1 MAFEI
6 DWQFIR
12 EFHPLP
18 NSDRRLL
25 LKALGIET
33 VSNRDDDSFYHWL
46 AEYYRA
52 GTGPLLDEAIRR
64 SSAKPDERSLDAL
77 LRQWLIGRTGFPRRR
92 RYGNTRA
99 QIRTMLAGL
108 DPDCEVAR
116 QVDALLPNF
125 PWLLDERAGRPLAA
139 PASGSTP
146 IAADTDDHPERPEG
160 PGPASPTEVLDR
172 LAAAVEAMRAH
183 PEPALVEWAG
193 ALAEAIEAHLAASSR
208 AEEDAAALA
217 ERRAAVKAMLAGLD
231 SVIAARIGTVP
242 VDAMTI
248 DMVDRMENTL
258 ASLDGAHA
266 ALGRAQ
272 EAWRLAAMA
281 GKAERDAATA
291 EFDRAESERDAA
303 LDRLEQALTDCVAEL
318 GDAAVE
324 EELPLFAAVLPDDA
338 AAAAAAAGAGDGE
351 AGASPQVDDASS
363 GYGEERAEVAADSA
377 KGNPADDGSDEW
389 PDVEEATVED
399 ALADSMPCEGAAT
412 EPVREVTPLT
422 EPVPLAEADFDTA
435 PAARDEPD
443 APDEPQPQL
452 PRWEEWIA
460 AALEGKRYGLAV
472 HLADGRR
479 LSGAELPD
487 SLPAPVIEALLTG
500 NGVHTAFNK
509 PWVAYQE
516 LAEAVIAIA
525 KNSNGQPTDLLLLAG
540 AMRPAM
546 LQSDT
551 AMAVI
556 DALDGGIGAAFKPLR
571 RVIQNVATLRL
582 VHMADLAAA
591 PDQEE
596 KHRRAS
602 DIKDRLT
609 AWRAGAPTRKTNY
622 QPATAVWQELV
633 SPAGTIGRA
642 FQLALAGKGD
652 ALSAVRSQVA
662 LLEDEDAIID
672 GARSLLAKGIRR
684 DAIEG
689 VARKQIRGLIGSATE
704 LLREWIAVNE
714 EIGRTDDPHHSHR
727 TALVGAIAQSREILE
742 GLDRSTP
749 LLDAAI
755 ATFDAV
761 LTDLD
766 AQLRGTAYAP
776 LYPDVALDSE
786 IALLA
791 HFPLNARRP
800 FRVLGNDVEDL
811 ARAAEIAFSPA
822 LPTIASAFEEA
833 LRLGAASSAK
843 RLLPSLDP
851 RNDEADVARVAAS
864 VVRSREELA
873 ERKRRLRQSLD
884 DLQIASTSSS
894 SALDELEGAMTSF
907 EQLSIGEL
915 PLDIGEP
922 GAIADFPAANA
933 ELDRIA
939 RSLEK
944 IRAPQ
949 RASLEVRI
957 LALETL
963 YGPLE
968 DCRAQLERGD
978 LGTLAE
984 EVDQIEKHGIADAA
998 ESAPLSLLRRFAE
1011 LLKAAGD
1018 KPSVPIG
1025 NLPKAAR
1032 EGDTLELF
1040 DFTALKPLDRERST
1054 RLLEAWNMLR
1064 RTTSPGLRRDKRGD
1078 PLVKVG
1084 SAAADVLAA
1093 LGFNGVRAKDPKR
1106 DKSWFQFSMA
1116 TLPLRDREICPVAT
1130 FGSERVNGN
1139 ERDAHYPVIV
1149 VSPGEIDACIG
1160 SFDQLPEQAIILF
1173 TDPLDARQRR
1183 DLQRKARRST
1193 RSIAVADTMT
1203 IAALATTRDA
1213 GTRQFFELAIPYGSS
1228 HTYSDTS
1235 SDTAIEN
1242 FFGRD
1247 TEMRALVDSRG
1258 PCFVYGGRQ
1267 LGKTALLKQIELRE
1281 NGNDDRVAL
1290 YCYIKPVGDTEGADD
1305 VWKEIQ
1311 RRVQARGMVLP
1322 KAASIQEQ
1330 LKAWVLQKAG
1340 RYLLIMLDEADAFL
1354 AGEMKANF
1362 PIIEQMK
1369 AMMEDTQRAIK
1380 FVFAG
1385 LHNVQRFYRAPN
1397 SPLLHLGLPVNVG
1410 PLLGGDR
1417 VAARQMAIAP
1427 MAALGFEFED
1437 QIDAYHMLSLIGFYP
1452 SLMQSFGKAVVTAMN
1467 AQLGRSSGPVSMP
1480 FRIKR
1485 DVIDACFNQQTFRT
1499 SVVRKLQKTLELDER
1514 YELITYAVWSR
1525 MQDDSV
1531 AGLSTAFG
1539 YTAFEIS
1546 RLSREWWPA
1555 GFAET
1560 ESLESFTAILDEM
1573 EEMGVLARK
1582 GDLYA
1587 LRSQR
1592 IAAMLGGKTEIESR
1606 MQELIERPPTRSPDP
1621 LSSHRRMGARWSP
1634 LALRQEAAL
1643 VKHLTDP
1650 AGPRIFLIGAAPAAG
1665 LDRLGD
1671 AINELIASPAVPL
1684 ASPRRL
1690 KDADA
1695 ATIIEVAGRQRREA
1709 SPEAPRILLVE
1720 GQLPAADGLALL
1732 RRDRVFRETQRPVR
1746 LVLCGT
1752 PTVEIAALPPER
1764 DLLSIQIGPLSL
1776 ETIAHWMSREE
1787 FPEDERIQSA
1797 LRAATG
1803 GWLDV
1808 LERAPVTPA
1817 VRKRGADAM
1826 IEMISA
1832 AAGSFTAADLGLDAE
1847 ALEFARALLKAQGG
1861 GGANESEM
1869 ADWAMIVDEAAGAAR
1884 LRLLDALGIV
1894 ETLPTSGETAVR
1906 AFNSLAARLLA

>member
-1 MAFEI
+1 MAFKI

-33 VSNRDDDSFYHWL
+33 VANRDDEAFYDWL
-46 AEYYRA
+46 ASYYRA
-52 GTGPLLDEAIRR
+52 GTGSLLDEAIRK

-77 LRQWLIGRTGFPRRR
+77 LRQWLIRQTGFPHR
-92 RYGNTRA
+92 RYGDTRA

-116 QVDALLPNF
+116 QFNALLPNF
-125 PWLLDERAGRPLAA
+125 PWLLDERAGRPLASSS
-139 PASGSTP
+139 SGITQ
-146 IAADTDDHPERPEG
+146 IATDSDGHAEGPEG
-160 PGPASPTEVLDR
+160 VLPDSSTEVLDR
-172 LAAAVEAMRAH
+172 LADAVEAMRDY
-183 PEPALVEWAG
+183 PDPALVEQAD
-193 ALAEAIEAHLAASSR
+193 ALAVAIEAHLATCAR
-208 AEEDAAALA
+208 AAVLA
-217 ERRAAVKAMLAGLD
+217 ERRVSVKAMLAGLASD
-231 SVIAARIGTVP
+231 IGSRIGTVN
-242 VDAMTI
+242 VDTMTTN
-248 DMVDRMENTL
+248 MVDRMENAL
-258 ASLDGAHA
+258 ADLDGARS

-272 EAWRLAAMA
+272 DTWRLAATA
-281 GKAERDAATA
+281 SKDERDAATA
-291 EFDRAESERDAA
+291 EFDRVESEYNAA
-303 LDRLEQALTDCVAEL
+303 LNRLEQALSECAAEL
-318 GDAAVE
+318 GDVEAE
-324 EELPLFAAVLPDDA
+324 EEFPLLATALPRESADDGT
-338 AAAAAAAGAGDGE
+338 GADGGE
-351 AGASPQVDDASS
+351 SSASPQVNDAPPAD
-363 GYGEERAEVAADSA
+363 GEPRDEVMADSA
-377 KGNPADDGSDEW
+377 KRDPAEDGLDERLY
-389 PDVEEATVED
+389 VEEAVED
-399 ALADSMPCEGAAT
+399 ALVDTVSCEGAAA
-412 EPVREVTPLT
+412 EPVREVAASS
-422 EPVPLAEADFDTA
+422 EPVPLAETNFDAA
-435 PAARDEPD
+435 PLARDEPD
-443 APDEPQPQL
+443 APDEPPPQL

-460 AALEGKRYGLAV
+460 AALEGKCYGLAV
-472 HLADGRR
+472 HLADGRQ

-487 SLPAPVIEALLTG
+487 SLPAPAIEALLTG
-500 NGVHTAFNK
+500 NGVHTAFSK

-516 LAEAVIAIA
+516 LAETLIAIA
-525 KNSNGQPTDLLLLAG
+525 KNSKGKPTDLLLLAG

-551 AMAVI
+551 AMEVI
-556 DALDGGIGAAFKPLR
+556 DALDGGIGAAFKPLL

-596 KHRRAS
+596 RHRRAA

-609 AWRAGAPTRKTNY
+609 AWRDSAPTRKTNY

-633 SPAGTIGRA
+633 SPEGAIGRA

-672 GARSLLAKGIRR
+672 GAQRLLAKGIRR

-727 TALVGAIAQSREILE
+727 TALVGAIAQSREILA

-749 LLDAAI
+749 LLNAAI
-755 ATFDAV
+755 ATFDVV
-761 LTDLD
+761 LTDID

-776 LYPDVALDSE
+776 VYPDVRLDRE

-811 ARAAEIAFSPA
+811 ARAAEIAFSTA
-822 LPTIASAFEEA
+822 LPTIASAFDEA
-833 LRLGAASSAK
+833 LRLGAASTAK
-843 RLLPSLDP
+843 RLLPELDP
-851 RNDEADVARVAAS
+851 QNDEADSARVNTS
-864 VVRSREELA
+864 VYRSREQLA
-873 ERKRRLRQSLD
+873 ERKRRLRQLLD

-907 EQLSIGEL
+907 EQLAIGEL

-939 RSLEK
+939 RNLEKVRAPLRDSLE
-944 IRAPQ
+944 A
-949 RASLEVRI
+949 RI
-957 LALETL
+957 LALETS
-963 YGPLE
+963 YGPLD

-984 EVDQIEKHGIADAA
+984 EVDQIEKHGIADAV
-998 ESAPLSLLRRFAE
+998 EGVPLTLLRRFTE

-1032 EGDTLELF
+1032 EGGTLDLF
-1040 DFTALKPLDRERST
+1040 DFTTLEALDRERST
-1054 RLLEAWNMLR
+1054 KLLEAWNMLR
-1064 RTTSPGLRRDKRGD
+1064 RTTSPGLRRGKRGD
-1078 PLVKVG
+1078 PLMKVG
-1084 SAAADVLAA
+1084 SAAADVLAS
-1093 LGFNGVRAKDPKR
+1093 LGFNGVLAKDPKR
-1106 DKSWFQFSMA
+1106 DKSWFQFSIA
-1116 TLPLRDREICPVAT
+1116 TLPLRDRELCPVAT

-1203 IAALATTRDA
+1203 IAALAMTRDA

-1247 TEMRALVDSRG
+1247 TEMRALIDSRG

-1330 LKAWVLQKAG
+1330 LKAWVLKKAG

-1397 SPLLHLGLPVNVG
+1397 SPLLHLGQPINVG

-1427 MAALGFEFED
+1427 MAALGFEFD
-1437 QIDAYHMLSLIGFYP
+1437 DHIDAYHMLSLIGFYP
-1452 SLMQSFGKAVVTAMN
+1452 SLMQSFGRAVVTEMN
-1467 AQLGRSSGPVSMP
+1467 AQLGRSSKPVSMP

-1485 DVIDACFNQQTFRT
+1485 EVIDACFNQQTFRA
-1499 SVVRKLQKTLELDER
+1499 SVVRKLQNTLELDER

-1546 RLSREWWPA
+1546 RLSRAWWPA
-1555 GFAET
+1555 GFAKT

-1643 VKHLTDP
+1643 VRHLTDP
-1650 AGPRIFLIGAAPAAG
+1650 AGPRFFIIGAAPAAG

-1709 SPEAPRILLVE
+1709 SPDAPRILLVE
-1720 GQLPAADGLALL
+1720 GNLPTPDGLALL
-1732 RRDRVFRETQRPVR
+1732 RRDRVFREKQRPVR

-1752 PTVEIAALPPER
+1752 PTADIAASPPER
-1764 DLLSIQIGPLSL
+1764 DVMSIQVGPLSL
-1776 ETIAHWMSREE
+1776 ETIAHWLSREE
-1787 FPEDERIQSA
+1787 FPEDERIQSD

-1803 GWLDV
+1803 GWIDV
-1808 LERAPVTPA
+1808 LECAPVTPA

-1826 IEMISA
+1826 IEMIRA
-1832 AAGSFTAADLGLDAE
+1832 AASTFTAADLGLDAE
-1847 ALEFARALLKAQGG
+1847 AAEFARALLKVVGG
-1861 GGANESEM
+1861 DGASESDM
-1869 ADWAMIVDEAAGAAR
+1869 ADWAMIVDEEAGAYR
-1884 LRLLDALGIV
+1884 LRLLDALGIL
-1894 ETLPTSGETAVR
+1894 ETLPTGRKIAVR
-1906 AFNSLAARLLA
+1906 AFNPLAARLLA

>member
-6 DWQFIR
+6 DWQFTR

-33 VSNRDDDSFYHWL
+33 VPNRDDESFYNWL

-52 GTGPLLDEAIRR
+52 GTGQLLDEAIRK

-77 LRQWLIGRTGFPRRR
+77 LRQWLIGRSGFPRR

-108 DPDCEVAR
+108 DPDCEAAR

-125 PWLLDERAGRPLAA
+125 PWLLDERAGRPLAS
-139 PASGSTP
+139 PASGSTE
-146 IAADTDDHPERPEG
+146 IAADMDDRPERPEG
-160 PGPASPTEVLDR
+160 AGLALPTEVLDR
-172 LAAAVEAMRAH
+172 LAAAVEALRAH

-193 ALAEAIEAHLAASSR
+193 ALADAIEAHLATSSR

-217 ERRAAVKAMLAGLD
+217 ERRAAVKALLAGLD
-231 SVIAARIGTVP
+231 SVIAARIGSVP

-248 DMVDRMENTL
+248 DMVDRMENAL
-258 ASLDGAHA
+258 ASLDRAHA

-272 EAWRLAAMA
+272 QAWRLAANA

-291 EFDRAESERDAA
+291 EFDGAESERDAA
-303 LDRLEQALTDCVAEL
+303 LDRLEQALSDCVAEL

-324 EELPLFAAVLPDDA
+324 EEFPFFAAALPGESTDDD
-338 AAAAAAAGAGDGE
+338 AGAGDGE
-351 AGASPQVDDASS
+351 AGASPQVDDASP
-363 GYGEERAEVAADSA
+363 GDGDERDEVAADSC
-377 KGNPADDGSDEW
+377 KGNPADDGADQW
-389 PDVEEATVED
+389 PDVEEAVVD
-399 ALADSMPCEGAAT
+399 APADSMPCEGAAA
-412 EPVREVTPLT
+412 EPVREVAALT
-422 EPVPLAEADFDTA
+422 EPLPLAEVDFDAA
-435 PAARDEPD
+435 PLARNEPD

-460 AALEGKRYGLAV
+460 AALERKRYGLAV
-472 HLADGRR
+472 HLADARR

-487 SLPAPVIEALLTG
+487 SLPAPAIEALLTG
-500 NGVHTAFNK
+500 NGVHTAFSK

-516 LAEAVIAIA
+516 LAEALIAIA
-525 KNSNGQPTDLLLLAG
+525 KNSNGQPSDLLLLAG

-596 KHRRAS
+596 KHRRAG

-622 QPATAVWQELV
+622 QPATAVWQQLV
-633 SPAGTIGRA
+633 SPAGTIGCA
-642 FQLALAGKGD
+642 FQLALAGRGD
-652 ALSAVRSQVA
+652 AFSAVRSQLA
-662 LLEDEDAIID
+662 LLENEDAIID
-672 GARSLLAKGIRR
+672 GAQSLLAKGIRR

-714 EIGRTDDPHHSHR
+714 EIGRNDDPHHSHR
-727 TALVGAIAQSREILE
+727 TALVGAIAQSREILA

-822 LPTIASAFEEA
+822 LPTIASAFDEA

-843 RLLPSLDP
+843 RLLPGLDP

-873 ERKRRLRQSLD
+873 ERKRRLRQRLD
-884 DLQIASTSSS
+884 DLQIATTSSS

-907 EQLSIGEL
+907 EQLAIGEL

-922 GAIADFPAANA
+922 GAIADFPAAHA

-939 RSLEK
+939 RSLEY

-949 RASLEVRI
+949 RASLEAQI

-984 EVDQIEKHGIADAA
+984 EVDQIEKHGIAHAA
-998 ESAPLSLLRRFAE
+998 EGAPLSMLRRFAG

-1084 SAAADVLAA
+1084 SAAAEVLAA

-1139 ERDAHYPVIV
+1139 ERDANYPLIV
-1149 VSPGEIDACIG
+1149 VSPGEIDACIA
-1160 SFDQLPEQAIILF
+1160 SFDQLPELAIILF

-1330 LKAWVLQKAG
+1330 LKAWVRQKAG
-1340 RYLLIMLDEADAFL
+1340 RYLLIMLDETDAFL

-1485 DVIDACFNQQTFRT
+1485 DVIDACFNHPLTDIG
-1499 SVVRKLQKTLELDER
+1499 LQK
-1514 YELITYAVWSR
+1514 
-1525 MQDDSV
+1525 
-1531 AGLSTAFG
+1531 F
-1539 YTAFEIS
+1539 
-1546 RLSREWWPA
+1546 
-1555 GFAET
+1555 
-1560 ESLESFTAILDEM
+1560 
-1573 EEMGVLARK
+1573 
-1582 GDLYA
+1582 
-1587 LRSQR
+1587 
-1592 IAAMLGGKTEIESR
+1592 
-1606 MQELIERPPTRSPDP
+1606 
-1621 LSSHRRMGARWSP
+1621 
-1634 LALRQEAAL
+1634 
-1643 VKHLTDP
+1643 
-1650 AGPRIFLIGAAPAAG
+1650 
-1665 LDRLGD
+1665 
-1671 AINELIASPAVPL
+1671 
-1684 ASPRRL
+1684 L
-1690 KDADA
+1690 KDW
-1695 ATIIEVAGRQRREA
+1695 E
-1709 SPEAPRILLVE
+1709 
-1720 GQLPAADGLALL
+1720 
-1732 RRDRVFRETQRPVR
+1732 
-1746 LVLCGT
+1746 
-1752 PTVEIAALPPER
+1752 
-1764 DLLSIQIGPLSL
+1764 
-1776 ETIAHWMSREE
+1776 
-1787 FPEDERIQSA
+1787 
-1797 LRAATG
+1797 
-1803 GWLDV
+1803 
-1808 LERAPVTPA
+1808 
-1817 VRKRGADAM
+1817 
-1826 IEMISA
+1826 
-1832 AAGSFTAADLGLDAE
+1832 
-1847 ALEFARALLKAQGG
+1847 KAQG
-1861 GGANESEM
+1861 AK
-1869 ADWAMIVDEAAGAAR
+1869 V
-1884 LRLLDALGIV
+1884 
-1894 ETLPTSGETAVR
+1894 
-1906 AFNSLAARLLA
+1906 

>member
-25 LKALGIET
+25 LKTLGIET
-33 VSNRDDDSFYHWL
+33 VPNRDDESFYHWL

-52 GTGPLLDEAIRR
+52 GTGPLLDEAIRK
-64 SSAKPDERSLDAL
+64 SSAKPDERALDAL
-77 LRQWLIGRTGFPRRR
+77 LRQWLIGRTGFPPRR

-108 DPDCEVAR
+108 DPDCQVAQ

-125 PWLLDERAGRPLAA
+125 PWLLDERAGRPLAS
-139 PASGSTP
+139 PASGSTQ
-146 IAADTDDHPERPEG
+146 IAADKNDHPELPEG
-160 PGPASPTEVLDR
+160 AGPASPTEVLDR
-172 LAAAVEAMRAH
+172 LAGAVEAMRAH

-217 ERRAAVKAMLAGLD
+217 ERRAAVKAMLASLD

-272 EAWRLAAMA
+272 EAWRLAATA

-303 LDRLEQALTDCVAEL
+303 LERLEQALLDCVAEL

-324 EELPLFAAVLPDDA
+324 EELPLFAASLPGESADDA
-338 AAAAAAAGAGDGE
+338 AAAAAGDGE
-351 AGASPQVDDASS
+351 AGALPQVDDASP
-363 GYGEERAEVAADSA
+363 GDGEECDEVAADSA
-377 KGNPADDGSDEW
+377 KGNPAHDGSEEW
-389 PDVEEATVED
+389 PDGEEAVED
-399 ALADSMPCEGAAT
+399 APANSTSCEGAVA
-412 EPVREVTPLT
+412 EPVREVAALT
-422 EPVPLAEADFDTA
+422 ELVPLAEADFDPA
-435 PAARDEPD
+435 PLARDEPD

-460 AALEGKRYGLAV
+460 GALEGKRYGLAV

-479 LSGAELPD
+479 LSGAEMPD
-487 SLPAPVIEALLTG
+487 SLPAPAIEALLTG
-500 NGVHTAFNK
+500 NGVHTSFSK

-516 LAEAVIAIA
+516 LAEALIAIA

-582 VHMADLAAA
+582 VHMADLATA

-596 KHRRAS
+596 KHRRAG

-642 FQLALAGKGD
+642 FQLALTGKSD

-672 GARSLLAKGIRR
+672 GAQSLLAKGIRR

-689 VARKQIRGLIGSATE
+689 VARKQIRGLIGNATE

-727 TALVGAIAQSREILE
+727 TALVGAIAQSREILAD
-742 GLDRSTP
+742 LDRSTP

-766 AQLRGTAYAP
+766 AQLRGSAYAP

-822 LPTIASAFEEA
+822 LPTIASAFDEA
-833 LRLGAASSAK
+833 LRLGAASNAK
-843 RLLPSLDP
+843 RLLPRLDP
-851 RNDEADVARVAAS
+851 QNEEADVARVAAS

-873 ERKRRLRQSLD
+873 ERKRRLRQRLD

-907 EQLSIGEL
+907 EQLAIGEL

-949 RASLEVRI
+949 RASLEARI

-998 ESAPLSLLRRFAE
+998 EGAPLSLLRRFAE

-1040 DFTALKPLDRERST
+1040 DFTALKPLDRERSM

-1078 PLVKVG
+1078 PFVKVG
-1084 SAAADVLAA
+1084 SAAADVLTA

-1116 TLPLRDREICPVAT
+1116 TLPLRDRELCPVAT

-1247 TEMRALVDSRG
+1247 TEMRALIDSRG

-1546 RLSREWWPA
+1546 RLSRDWWPA

-1643 VKHLTDP
+1643 AKHLTDP
-1650 AGPRIFLIGAAPAAG
+1650 AGPRIFLISAAPAAG

-1720 GQLPAADGLALL
+1720 GKLPAADGLALL

-1752 PTVEIAALPPER
+1752 PTADIAALPPER
-1764 DLLSIQIGPLSL
+1764 DLLSIQVGPLSL

-1832 AAGSFTAADLGLDAE
+1832 AAGGFTAADLGLDAE
-1847 ALEFARALLKAQGG
+1847 ALEFARALFKAQGG
-1861 GGANESEM
+1861 GGASDGEM
-1869 ADWAMIVDEAAGAAR
+1869 ADWAMIVDENAGAAR

-1894 ETLPTSGETAVR
+1894 ETLPTAGETAVR
-1906 AFNSLAARLLA
+1906 AFNPLAARLLA

>member
-25 LKALGIET
+25 LKALGIEN

-139 PASGSTP
+139 PASCSTP
-146 IAADTDDHPERPEG
+146 IAADTDDHPECPER

-338 AAAAAAAGAGDGE
+338 AAAAAGAGDGE

-377 KGNPADDGSDEW
+377 KGNPADDGWDEW

-689 VARKQIRGLIGSATE
+689 VARKQMRGLIGSATE

-749 LLDAAI
+749 LIDAAI

-843 RLLPSLDP
+843 RLLPSLDL

-963 YGPLE
+963 YGPLK
-968 DCRAQLERGD
+968 DCWAQLERGD

-1290 YCYIKPVGDTEGADD
+1290 YCYIKPVGDTESADD

-1643 VKHLTDP
+1643 VRHLTDP

-1787 FPEDERIQSA
+1787 FPEDERIQST

-1817 VRKRGADAM
+1817 VRKRGADVM

-1832 AAGSFTAADLGLDAE
+1832 AASSFTAADLGLDAE

-1861 GGANESEM
+1861 GGASESEM

>member
-6 DWQFIR
+6 DWRFIR

-33 VSNRDDDSFYHWL
+33 VPNRDDESFYHWL

-52 GTGPLLDEAIRR
+52 GTGPLLDEAIRK

-125 PWLLDERAGRPLAA
+125 PWLLDERAGRPLAT
-139 PASGSTP
+139 PASGSTQ
-146 IAADTDDHPERPEG
+146 IAADTDDHPERPQG
-160 PGPASPTEVLDR
+160 AGPASPTEVLDR

-248 DMVDRMENTL
+248 DMVDRMEDTL

-272 EAWRLAAMA
+272 EAWRLAATA

-303 LDRLEQALTDCVAEL
+303 LDRLEQALSDCVSEL

-324 EELPLFAAVLPDDA
+324 EELPLFAAVLPDDD
-338 AAAAAAAGAGDGE
+338 AGADDGKT
-351 AGASPQVDDASS
+351 GASPQVGEASS
-363 GYGEERAEVAADSA
+363 GDGEERDEVAGDSA
-377 KGNPADDGSDEW
+377 KGNPADDGSAEW
-389 PDVEEATVED
+389 PDVEEAMVD
-399 ALADSMPCEGAAT
+399 ALADSMPCEGAAA
-412 EPVREVTPLT
+412 EPVQEVAALT
-422 EPVPLAEADFDTA
+422 EPVALADEDLDAAPL
-435 PAARDEPD
+435 ARDEPD

-487 SLPAPVIEALLTG
+487 SLPAPAIEALLTG

-516 LAEAVIAIA
+516 LAEALIAIA

-546 LQSDT
+546 LQSDA

-571 RVIQNVATLRL
+571 RAIQNVATLRL

-596 KHRRAS
+596 KHRRAG
-602 DIKDRLT
+602 DIKVRLT

-742 GLDRSTP
+742 SLDRDTP

-766 AQLRGTAYAP
+766 EQLRGTAYTP

-800 FRVLGNDVEDL
+800 FRVLGNDVEEL

-822 LPTIASAFEEA
+822 LPTIASAFDEA
-833 LRLGAASSAK
+833 LRLGAASSAR
-843 RLLPSLDP
+843 RLLPDLDP
-851 RNDEADVARVAAS
+851 QNDEADVARIAAS
-864 VVRSREELA
+864 VVRSREELV
-873 ERKRRLRQSLD
+873 ERKRRLRQRLD

-907 EQLSIGEL
+907 EQLVIAEL

-922 GAIADFPAANA
+922 GSIADFPAANA

-939 RSLEK
+939 RTLER
-944 IRAPQ
+944 IREPQ
-949 RASLEVRI
+949 RASLETRI
-957 LALETL
+957 AALEKL
-963 YGPLE
+963 YGGLD

-984 EVDQIEKHGIADAA
+984 EVDQIEKHGIVDAA
-998 ESAPLSLLRRFAE
+998 EGAPLSLLRRFAN

-1032 EGDTLELF
+1032 EGDKLELF

-1054 RLLEAWNMLR
+1054 KLLEAWNMLR
-1064 RTTSPGLRRDKRGD
+1064 RMTSPGLRRDKRGD

-1084 SAAADVLAA
+1084 AATADVLAA
-1093 LGFNGVRAKDPKR
+1093 LGFTGVRAKDPKR

-1116 TLPLRDREICPVAT
+1116 TVPLRDRDVCPVAA

-1139 ERDAHYPVIV
+1139 DRVAHYPVIV

-1160 SFDQLPEQAIILF
+1160 SFDQLPEQAILLF

-1183 DLQRKARRST
+1183 ELQRRARRST
-1193 RSIAVADTMT
+1193 RSIAVADTLT
-1203 IAALATTRDA
+1203 IAALATTREA

-1228 HTYSDTS
+1228 HTYSDTG

-1247 TEMRALVDSRG
+1247 AEMRALVDSRG
-1258 PCFVYGGRQ
+1258 TCFVYGGRQ

-1290 YCYIKPVGDTEGADD
+1290 YCYIKPVGDTEGADE

-1322 KAASIQEQ
+1322 KAPSIQEQ

-1362 PIIEQMK
+1362 PVIEQMK
-1369 AMMEDTQRAIK
+1369 AMMEETQRAIK

-1397 SPLLHLGLPVNVG
+1397 SPLLHLGLPINVG
-1410 PLLGGDR
+1410 PLLGTDR

-1452 SLMQSFGKAVVTAMN
+1452 SLMQSFGMAVVTAMN
-1467 AQLGRSSGPVSMP
+1467 TQIGRGTGPVSMP

-1485 DVIDACFNQQTFRT
+1485 EVIDACFNQQTFRT
-1499 SVVRKLQKTLELDER
+1499 SVVRRLQNTLKLDER

-1525 MQDDSV
+1525 MQDDSL

-1539 YTAFEIS
+1539 YTASEIS
-1546 RLSREWWPA
+1546 RLSRDWWPA

-1592 IAAMLGGKTEIESR
+1592 IAAMLGGKVEIESR

-1684 ASPRRL
+1684 TSPRRL

-1720 GQLPAADGLALL
+1720 GKLPTVDELALL

-1752 PTVEIAALPPER
+1752 PTADIVALPPER
-1764 DLLSIQIGPLSL
+1764 DLLSIQVGPLSL

-1787 FPEDERIQSA
+1787 FPEDERIQLA
-1797 LRAATG
+1797 LRAVTG

-1832 AAGSFTAADLGLDAE
+1832 AAGSFTAADLGVDAE

-1861 GGANESEM
+1861 SSASESEM
-1869 ADWAMIVDEAAGAAR
+1869 ADWAMIVDEDAGAAR

-1894 ETLPTSGETAVR
+1894 ETLPTAGETAVR
-1906 AFNSLAARLLA
+1906 AFNPLAARLPA

>member
-6 DWQFIR
+6 DWRFIR

-25 LKALGIET
+25 LKFLGIET
-33 VSNRDDDSFYHWL
+33 VPNRDDEPFYHWL

-52 GTGPLLDEAIRR
+52 GTGPLLDEAIRK

-77 LRQWLIGRTGFPRRR
+77 LRQWLIGRSGFPRRP
-92 RYGNTRA
+92 RYGDTRD

-108 DPDCEVAR
+108 DPACEVAR

-125 PWLLDERAGRPLAA
+125 PWLLDERAGRPF
-139 PASGSTP
+139 ASPTSGKTNV
-146 IAADTDDHPERPEG
+146 AADTDDHPERPEG
-160 PGPASPTEVLDR
+160 ADPASPTEVLDR
-172 LAAAVEAMRAH
+172 LAAAVEAMRSH

-208 AEEDAAALA
+208 AEEDAATLA
-217 ERRAAVKAMLAGLD
+217 ERRAALKAMLVSLD
-231 SVIAARIGTVP
+231 SVIATRIGTIP

-248 DMVDRMENTL
+248 DMVDRMENAL

-266 ALGRAQ
+266 LLGRAQ
-272 EAWRLAAMA
+272 EAWRLAATA

-303 LDRLEQALTDCVAEL
+303 LDRLEQALSDCFADL
-318 GDAAVE
+318 GDTAVE
-324 EELPLFAAVLPDDA
+324 EGHPLFAVALPGDTDDDGAVV
-338 AAAAAAAGAGDGE
+338 AAGDRE
-351 AGASPQVDDASS
+351 AGASPQVDNPSS
-363 GYGEERAEVAADSA
+363 GDGDQRDKLTADTG
-377 KGNPADDGSDEW
+377 KGSPADDGSAEW
-389 PDVEEATVED
+389 PDLEEAVED
-399 ALADSMPCEGAAT
+399 ALADPMPWERAAA
-412 EPVREVTPLT
+412 EPITQVALT
-422 EPVPLAEADFDTA
+422 EPAPLAEADFDAA
-435 PAARDEPD
+435 PLACNEPD

-472 HLADGRR
+472 HLAHGRR
-479 LSGAELPD
+479 LSGAELPH
-487 SLPAPVIEALLTG
+487 SLPAPVIEALLNG
-500 NGVHTAFNK
+500 NGVHTAFSK

-516 LAEAVIAIA
+516 LAEALIFIAE
-525 KNSNGQPTDLLLLAG
+525 NSNGQPTDLLLLAG

-556 DALDGGIGAAFKPLR
+556 DALDGGIGAAFKPLL

-582 VHMADLAAA
+582 VHMADLMAA

-596 KHRRAS
+596 RHRRAG

-652 ALSAVRSQVA
+652 ALPAVRSHVG

-672 GARSLLAKGIRR
+672 DAQSLLAKGIRR

-704 LLREWIAVNE
+704 LLREWIAVNDE
-714 EIGRTDDPHHSHR
+714 MGRTDDPHHSHR
-727 TALVGAIAQSREILE
+727 AALVGAIVQSREILA

-749 LLDAAI
+749 LLDTAT

-761 LTDLD
+761 LTDLET
-766 AQLRGTAYAP
+766 QLRGNAYAH
-776 LYPDVALDSE
+776 LYPDEALDSE

-800 FRVLGNDVEDL
+800 FRVLGNDVEAL
-811 ARAAEIAFSPA
+811 ARAAEIAFSPT
-822 LPTIASAFEEA
+822 LPTTASAFDQA

-843 RLLPSLDP
+843 RLLPALDQQ
-851 RNDEADVARVAAS
+851 NSEADLARVAAS
-864 VVRSREELA
+864 VIRSREELA
-873 ERKRRLRQSLD
+873 ERKRRLRQRLD
-884 DLQIASTSSS
+884 DLQIATTSSS

-907 EQLSIGEL
+907 EQLALDEL

-922 GAIADFPAANA
+922 SALADFPAANA

-949 RASLEVRI
+949 RASLEARI
-957 LALETL
+957 LTLETL
-963 YGPLE
+963 HGPLE

-984 EVDQIEKHGIADAA
+984 EVDQIEKHGIADA
-998 ESAPLSLLRRFAE
+998 EEGAPLSLLRRFAE
-1011 LLKAAGD
+1011 LLKSAGD

-1032 EGDTLELF
+1032 EGDILELF
-1040 DFTALKPLDRERST
+1040 DFTALNPLDRERST

-1084 SAAADVLAA
+1084 SAAADVLTA
-1093 LGFNGVRAKDPKR
+1093 LGFNGVHPKDPKR

-1116 TLPLRDREICPVAT
+1116 TLPLRDREVCPVAT

-1173 TDPLDARQRR
+1173 TDTLDARQRR

-1203 IAALATTRDA
+1203 IAALATARDA

-1228 HTYSDTS
+1228 HTYSDTG

-1290 YCYIKPVGDTEGADD
+1290 YCYIKPVGNTEGADE

-1467 AQLGRSSGPVSMP
+1467 GQLGRSSGPVSMP

-1485 DVIDACFNQQTFRT
+1485 DVIDACFNQQAFRT
-1499 SVVRKLQKTLELDER
+1499 SVVRKLQNTLELDER

-1546 RLSREWWPA
+1546 RLSRDWWPA

-1592 IAAMLGGKTEIESR
+1592 IAAMLGGKTEIERR
-1606 MQELIERPPTRSPDP
+1606 MQELIDRPPTRSPDP
-1621 LSSHRRMGARWSP
+1621 MSSHRRMGARWSP

-1643 VKHLTDP
+1643 VRHLTDP

-1665 LDRLGD
+1665 LDRIGD
-1671 AINELIASPAVPL
+1671 AVNDLIASPSVPL

-1695 ATIIEVAGRQRREA
+1695 STIIEVAGRQRREA
-1709 SPEAPRILLVE
+1709 TPEAPRILLVE
-1720 GQLPAADGLALL
+1720 GKLPAADGLALL

-1752 PTVEIAALPPER
+1752 PTADISALPQER
-1764 DLLSIQIGPLSL
+1764 DLLSIQVGPLSL
-1776 ETIAHWMSREE
+1776 ATIAHWMSREE

-1808 LERAPVTPA
+1808 LERVPVTSA
-1817 VRKRGADAM
+1817 VRRRGTDAM
-1826 IEMISA
+1826 IEMMRA

-1847 ALEFARALLKAQGG
+1847 TLEFARALFKAQGG
-1861 GGANESEM
+1861 GGARESEM
-1869 ADWAMIVDEAAGAAR
+1869 ADWAMIVDEDRGTDR
-1884 LRLLDALGIV
+1884 LRFLDALGII
-1894 ETLPTSGETAVR
+1894 ETLPTAGETAVR
-1906 AFNSLAARLLA
+1906 AFNPLAARLLA